1 MDPYPFKHP
10 AIILARIRKAV
21 EPSLVA
27 AGFQF
32 DGRNKPARPVYLYL
46 DYSRPAEVL
55 RLAWDRHDSNNFIGL
70 TATLLGGSGDET
82 RIAAIDLSELAHL
95 PKRQTTPA
103 LQMRMDAF
111 VAAVQHFLAT

>member
-32 DGRNKPARPVYLYL
+32 DGRNRPTRPVYLYL
-46 DYSRPAEVL
+46 DYFRSAEVL
-55 RLAWDRHDSNNFIGL
+55 RLAWDRRDSNSFIGL
-70 TATLLGGSGDET
+70 TAVRFGDAGDET
-82 RIAAIDLSELAHL
+82 RVAATDLRDLAHL
-95 PKRQTTPA
+95 PKQQTTAA
-103 LQMRMDAF
+103 LQLRMDAF
-111 VAAVQHFLAT
+111 VDAVQQFLAN